1 MPDVRQTDQN
11 LVNAV
16 SISGEALESD
26 DEGETDPPIPAL
38 RGTIVNQLIHAISIS
53 CKRKMKAKKFEY

>member
-1 MPDVRQTDQN
+1 MPDVRQSDQN

-38 RGTIVNQLIHAISIS
+38 RGNIVNQMIHSI
-53 CKRKMKAKKFEY
+53 FNI